1 MTKITRFDD
10 IHIRQKAMMLCDG
23 IYAITLMDAFSTD
36 FARKDQIRN
45 SAITVPAIIAKGIER
60 ESINLFIYFLTIAKA
75 SAIELRTQQKKV
87 KNQKYASLIEFS
99 KLKNLC
105 NDVCKRLSGF
115 ITYLQERKEKSV
127 NLSKP

>member
-1 MTKITRFDD
+1 MTKITWFDD

-75 SAIELRTQQKKV
+75 SAIELRTQQILTN
-87 KNQKYASLIEFS
+87 NQKYVSEIDFS
-99 KLKNLC
+99 KLKKLC
-105 NDVCKRLSGF
+105 NEIGMRLSRF
-115 ITYLQERKEKSV
+115 ITYLHEMKQKNV
-127 NLSKP
+127 NL